1 MPGVWVWSLVGELR
15 SYMTQGQNPKTS
27 KRSNIVT
34 NYKDFK
40 NDLSI
45 SKSLLKKSD
54 FIWYSALKWS
64 ESWSVVSN
72 SATHSTS
79 MGFSRP
85 EYWCGWPF
93 PSPGD
98 LPNPGLPHCRRILY
112 QLSHQGSP
120 RILEWVAYPFSSRSS
135 WPRNQTRVC
144 CVAGRFFTS
153 WATREAPYLTWVE
166 LYSLRPMYFSLLVA
180 CMMDFPCGSAVT
192 NLLVSAGDAGLI
204 PGGEEPLE
212 EEMATHSSILAW
224 EISWTEE
231 PGGLQ
236 SMGS

>member
-120 RILEWVAYPFSSRSS
+120 RILEWVAYPFSRGSS
-135 WPRNQTRVC
+135 WPRNQTRVSC
-144 CVAGRFFTS
+144 IEDRFLTS
-153 WATREAPYLTWVE
+153 WTTREAL
-166 LYSLRPMYFSLLVA
+166 SLPWIQSVLKSIAHQWRLWLGYESLNIGKLK
-180 CMMDFPCGSAVT
+180 CQSESGHYDGTKWHQDFPLKHT
-192 NLLVSAGDAGLI
+192 
-204 PGGEEPLE
+204 
-212 EEMATHSSILAW
+212 
-224 EISWTEE
+224 
-231 PGGLQ
+231 
-236 SMGS
+236 